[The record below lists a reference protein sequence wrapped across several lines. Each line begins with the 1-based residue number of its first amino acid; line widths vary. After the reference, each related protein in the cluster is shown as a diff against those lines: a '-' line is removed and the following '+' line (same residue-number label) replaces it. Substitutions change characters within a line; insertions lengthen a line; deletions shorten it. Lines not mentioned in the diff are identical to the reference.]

1 MDPSWDSMITTKW
14 CVLSFWGLR
23 QMAIW
28 CIYIYN
34 LEWSISWFNPIKIPW
49 NLYFMVIITIHTH
62 IYIYICD
69 DISSCRNRK
78 QAGLSSMSGQEF
90 TWPEGLEM
98 WFLAPSSHLGGS
110 IHGGTPIAGWF
121 IMENPIKM
129 NDLGVP
135 LFQETSIS
143 SFYLLIISLR
153 QRNIPHL
160 HSVYDWYSHETA
172 MVSVW
177 MSQSHWVVCQLAMF
191 YSVRGGAS

>member
-1 MDPSWDSMITTKW
+1 MK
-14 CVLSFWGLR
+14 
-23 QMAIW
+23 
-28 CIYIYN
+28 
-34 LEWSISWFNPIKIPW
+34 SIFYGDHN
-49 NLYFMVIITIHTH
+49 YTHT
-62 IYIYICD
+62 YIYICD